1 MTTEPN
7 PQQSD
12 DLHPL
17 SGLVAAV
24 EKLLGRA
31 LTKDEVIHWQRIQDT
46 YGIADDDPLV
56 LVLVLLGVHQHL
68 FNDLPERIEKAT
80 ERAIAIHRTTL
91 EDQATIVTKGMLEKL
106 TPMFVK
112 AVSEAGRPAETT
124 GHRVFPIASVKLAAI
139 ASVLW
144 IASFFAAAFG
154 AQFAHFIS
162 R

>member
-1 MTTEPN
+1 MTPESN
-7 PQQSD
+7 AQQSD
-12 DLHPL
+12 ELHPL

-31 LTKDEVIHWQRIQDT
+31 LTKDEVIHWQKIQDT

-68 FNDLPERIEKAT
+68 FNDIPERIEKAT

-91 EDQATIVTKGMLEKL
+91 EEQATIVTKGMLEKL

-112 AVSEAGRPAETT
+112 AVSEAGRPAETNE
-124 GHRVFPIASVKLAAI
+124 HRSLVTTPAKLVAITLVLSFSAAAI
-139 ASVLW
+139 
-144 IASFFAAAFG
+144 G
-154 AQFAHFIS
+154 ATFAHFIIS